1 MIINRWGK
9 YRALADF
16 ADVKVGEVIDVT
28 GVLCGISQVMWLCR
42 SLVSDWTNWDLP
54 VEPVEN
60 QPHFDVSKQ
69 RVPFSTVKLQM
80 REESLKELTSDVRA
94 GKPTALAVIRSLRKH
109 AAAGEQGA
117 IEALAEL
124 QGVHTSLSSP
134 SPLTDNRKPI
144 TDHPKCLSCPYASGW
159 DSVGT
164 AYCSQPLGIA
174 TLFDTITKFPVTD
187 EQYCSHHPEAKT
199 VPCPP
204 PSEENSKS
212 TER

>member
-1 MIINRWGK
+1 MIVKRWGK

-16 ADVKVGEVIDVT
+16 AGVKSGEVIDVT
-28 GVLCGISQVMWLCR
+28 GVLCGTSQVMWLCR
-42 SLVSDWTNWDLP
+42 SLVSDWHDWDIP
-54 VEPVEN
+54 VVPIEN
-60 QPHFDVSKQ
+60 QPHFDVRTQ
-69 RVPFSTVKLQM
+69 RVPFSTVKRQM
-80 REESLKELTSDVRA
+80 REESLKELSPDARE

-124 QGVHTSLSSP
+124 RGSLTSP
-134 SPLTDNRKPI
+134 SPLTENRLPI
-144 TDHPKCLSCPYASGW
+144 TDHPKCLTCPYATGW

-187 EQYCSHHPEAKT
+187 EQYCSHHPEANT

-204 PSEENSKS
+204 PSERK
-212 TER
+212 